1 MKTYAIDA
9 SSANKPQRSGVEWYA
24 YHLIEAIKRQPLGED
39 ERVVLFSPENLKW
52 PLPFAWMKG
61 RVSWEMLRHCPDVLL
76 VPAQGLPLFGNCAA
90 VVHDVGFRRVPNV
103 YDSAGRRRQTREI
116 RHTLRRA
123 KKVFVVSEFTKR
135 EIMELYKVA
144 EDRLVVAQNAVN
156 QTVYRPLDDAAVE
169 PVRQKHRVGRNYF
182 LYVGRMDAK
191 KNVKTIVRAF
201 ELFKASRGVGDPF
214 ELVLVGSPGFGFGE
228 IKMYVDR
235 SSAKG
240 SIKYFGYLPDTD
252 VAALMNG
259 ATAFLFPSWYE
270 GFGVPPLEAAACGA
284 PLIVSDIGAHREV
297 CADAALY
304 ASPSEPEAWAKAL
317 SRIVIENGLDESL
330 RAKGFDRAKGYSWDK
345 TAATVLQTLR
355 GMV

>member
-61 RVSWEMLRHCPDVLL
+61 RVSWEMLRHRPDVLL

-228 IKMYVDR
+228 IKMY
-235 SSAKG
+235 
-240 SIKYFGYLPDTD
+240 
-252 VAALMNG
+252 
-259 ATAFLFPSWYE
+259 
-270 GFGVPPLEAAACGA
+270 EAAACGA